1 MELMTLYGGIALLC
15 ALVALVRSPEL
26 PRYWPLLLIAAVPQI
41 GLIHGID
48 IPWMVLVSAGCV
60 ALWGIANAGIAGLPI
75 AAAGMLLNLLAM
87 AAHGGRMPI
96 AAELLVG
103 MGQSIEPGSVL
114 AGSKDIVVT
123 TSPLLWL
130 SDHLIID
137 SLGLIASPGDLIV
150 LLSIIWWLFRSSA
163 PQRRRD
169 HACAAPAS
177 HPKSSAPAISARR

>member
-1 MELMTLYGGIALLC
+1 MELWLLYGGIALLC
-15 ALVALVRSPEL
+15 ALIALVYLPEI

-48 IPWMVLVSAGCV
+48 IPWMVLISAGCV
-60 ALWGIANAGIAGLPI
+60 ALWGMVNAGIAGLPLT
-75 AAAGMLLNLLAM
+75 AVGMLLNLLVM
-87 AAHGGRMPI
+87 ASHGGRMPI
-96 AAELLVG
+96 AVDLLAS
-103 MGQSIEPGSVL
+103 MGQLIEPGSTL

-123 TSPLLWL
+123 TSPLIWL
-130 SDHLIID
+130 ADHIVID

-150 LLSIIWWLFRSSA
+150 LFGIIWWLFRSPA

-177 HPKSSAPAISARR
+177 HSQSSAPAVSARR